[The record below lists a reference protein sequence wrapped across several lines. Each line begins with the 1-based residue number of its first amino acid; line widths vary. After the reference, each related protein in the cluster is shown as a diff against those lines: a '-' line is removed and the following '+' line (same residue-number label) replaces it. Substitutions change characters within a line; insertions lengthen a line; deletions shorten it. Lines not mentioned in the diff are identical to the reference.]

1 MEVTSEHSIHE
12 LHFVVSTYQV
22 YFFFLTLS
30 FLLSQLDNGVTMAP
44 TTSLFWPVF
53 HHLLDYY

>member
-22 YFFFLTLS
+22 YFFFNFIILAQST
-30 FLLSQLDNGVTMAP
+30 
-44 TTSLFWPVF
+44 
-53 HHLLDYY
+53 